1 MIDSTPITIII
12 ADDHELFRDGFKVL
26 LNKIKSVQLVAEA
39 SNGEELI
46 QLVQHHRPDIVITDI
61 KMPVMDGITAT
72 RNLAKQFPQTGIIA
86 LSMFEEEN
94 LIVDMLEAGAKGY
107 LLKNAQKTEI
117 LHAITEVYH
126 GHNYYCAETNK
137 KLINLIA
144 RSAHDSQYRVGRND
158 FNDKEINIIRLIC
171 QEMSNRE
178 IAEHLNL
185 SKRTVEGYR
194 DRIME
199 KIGAKNSIGIVIYAV
214 RHNIYQYDAD
224 RASGQG

>member
-1 MIDSTPITIII
+1 MIQSTPINIII

-26 LNKIKSVQLVAEA
+26 LNKIKSVKLVAEA
-39 SNGEELI
+39 GNGEELI
-46 QLVQHHRPDIVITDI
+46 QLVQQHRPDIVITDI
-61 KMPVMDGITAT
+61 KMPLMDGITAT
-72 RNLAKQFPQTGIIA
+72 RLLSKQFPQTGIIA

-94 LIVDMLEAGAKGY
+94 LVVDMLEAGAKGY
-107 LLKNAQKTEI
+107 LLKNAQKAEI

-126 GHNYYCAETNK
+126 GNNFYCAETNK

-144 RSAHDSQYRVGRND
+144 RSSHESHYRVNRND
-158 FNDKEINIIRLIC
+158 FNERELSIIRLIC

-178 IAEHLNL
+178 IAEQLNL

-199 KIGAKNSIGIVIYAV
+199 KIGAKNSIGIVIYAL
-214 RHNIYQYDAD
+214 RHAIYKFDTD
-224 RASGQG
+224 SVSG